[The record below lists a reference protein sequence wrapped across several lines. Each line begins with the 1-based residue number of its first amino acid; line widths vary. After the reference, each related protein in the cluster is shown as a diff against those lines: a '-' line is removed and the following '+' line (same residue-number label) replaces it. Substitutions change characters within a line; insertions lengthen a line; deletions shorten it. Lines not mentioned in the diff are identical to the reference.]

1 MLKPFYIAIQLM
13 TRIPV
18 PRSISNEPR
27 DQGRSVLYFPLV
39 GLLIG
44 AMLCGLQWIL
54 QHQHHDLA
62 AVIILIAWVGISGGL
77 HLDGLGDSADGWLG
91 GHGDRDKALTIMKD
105 SRSGVA
111 AIVIIVLLLLTKFT
125 VISLLLGK
133 QDYWPLL
140 LAPMLGR
147 VFVLPLFLTTMY
159 ARPGGMGEMM
169 QQQTPRIA
177 GWLLMGACLMLV
189 ILLCHWQAL
198 IVLLLVIFVAVFLR
212 WLMKRHL
219 GGITGDTTGAY
230 IELIEAS
237 ALIGFVIT
245 VSEIF

>member
-18 PRSISNEPR
+18 PQSMSNESR
-27 DQGRSVLYFPLV
+27 DQGRAVLYFPFV

-44 AMLCGLQWIL
+44 TILCGLQWIL
-54 QHQHHDLA
+54 QHQEHILG
-62 AVIILIAWVGISGGL
+62 AVIILIVWVGITGGL

-91 GHGDRDKALTIMKD
+91 GHGDRGKTLAIMKD
-105 SRSGVA
+105 PRSGVA
-111 AIVIIVLLLLTKFT
+111 AIVIIVLLLLTKF
-125 VISLLLGK
+125 VAISLVLGK

-147 VFVLPLFLTTMY
+147 VAVLPLFITTIY
-159 ARPGGMGEMM
+159 ARPGGMGETM
-169 QQQTPRIA
+169 QQYTPRIA
-177 GWLLMGACLMLV
+177 GWLLTIAGIV
-189 ILLCHWQAL
+189 FVVYLCRWQAL
-198 IVLLLVIFVAVFLR
+198 VVLLVVLFVAAFLR

-237 ALIGFVIT
+237 ALIGFAIT
-245 VSEIF
+245 VPEIL